1 MAKRPPTKEEKEAAA
16 IVGTAAALGCFGCI
30 LALVKLAFWAV
41 VVWGIVMLVIWV
53 VNK

>member
-1 MAKRPPTKEEKEAAA
+1 MAKRPPTQEEKEAAA
-16 IVGTAAALGCFGCI
+16 IVGTAAALGCFGC
-30 LALVKLAFWAV
+30 LLGLVKLAFWTA